1 MSRDK
6 ALIPS
11 SIKLFTV
18 RCRSL
23 SRQPN
28 TVHQSLIFMNTIGK
42 FVSFTIAA
50 VGIQMLLTAQV
61 LALPTSLVTSSNR
74 MQVSNA
80 RSIHPMVQGQ
90 GDSPDMEGREGV
102 PPSAGSG
109 SR

>member
-6 ALIPS
+6 VLIPS

-23 SRQPN
+23 SRQPD
-28 TVHQSLIFMNTIGK
+28 TVHQLIIFMNIIGES
-42 FVSFTIAA
+42 VSYTIAA
-50 VGIQMLLTAQV
+50 VGLQLLLTGQG

-74 MQVSNA
+74 MQVSTA
-80 RSIHPMVQGQ
+80 RSIHPMFQEQ